1 MNLNKIREDLKGLK
15 DIEELGKELEVV
27 AFGSQV
33 KGGQRPN
40 SDLDIAIITRIH
52 DKEQNRTIW
61 KTTLPYNYDPY
72 DIKIFELLPL
82 RIKMSIIRD
91 YIVVFGDEVEISEYF
106 YHYRKLWMDSKHRI
120 LRQF

>member
-15 DIEELGKELEVV
+15 DIKGLGKKLEVV

-33 KGGQRPN
+33 KGGERPT

-52 DKEQNRTIW
+52 DKEKNLQIW
-61 KTTLPYNYDPY
+61 KSTLPYNYDPY

-82 RIKMSIIRD
+82 RIKMSIIKD
-91 YIVVFGDEVEISEYF
+91 YEVIYGDKLEISEYF

>member
-1 MNLNKIREDLKGLK
+1 MNLKKIRKDLSGLKELKGLEN
-15 DIEELGKELEVV
+15 DLEVV

-33 KGGQRPN
+33 KGGQRPS
-40 SDLDIAIITRIH
+40 SDVDIAIITRIH
-52 DKEQNRTIW
+52 DSEQNLQVW
-61 KTTLPYNYDPY
+61 KNTLPYNYEPY

>member
-1 MNLNKIREDLKGLK
+1 MNLKKIREDLRGLK
-15 DIEELGKELEVV
+15 DLKGQANELEVV
-27 AFGSQV
+27 AFGSHV
-33 KGGQRPN
+33 TGGQRPS
-40 SDLDIAIITRIH
+40 SDVDIAIITRIH
-52 DKEQNRTIW
+52 EREQNLQIW
-61 KTTLPYNYDPY
+61 KNTLPYNYEPY